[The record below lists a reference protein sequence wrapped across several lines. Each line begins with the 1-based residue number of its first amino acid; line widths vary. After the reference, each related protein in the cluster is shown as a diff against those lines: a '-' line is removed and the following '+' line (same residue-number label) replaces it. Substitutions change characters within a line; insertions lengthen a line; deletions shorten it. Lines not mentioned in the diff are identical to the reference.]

1 MPGLLFLLII
11 PVAIVI
17 FIIAVY
23 NSLAAKK
30 ANVQNAFAGID
41 VQLKKRCD
49 LIPNLVSSVK
59 AYMKHE
65 SGTLDK
71 LTELRTRAAAATDP
85 AERLALDKE
94 LSGALKG
101 IMVQV
106 EAYPD
111 LKASSNV
118 EQLQRSLNEIEEQIS
133 ASRRAYNA
141 AVTEYNLAIRIFP
154 NNLLA
159 GMFGYTES
167 QLFEAAPEDR
177 SNPNVSDLFNK

>member
-1 MPGLLFLLII
+1 MPGLIFLLII
-11 PVAIVI
+11 PVVIVI

-23 NSLAAKK
+23 NRLAAKK

-94 LSGALKG
+94 LSGALKSV
-101 IMVQV
+101 MVQV

-111 LKASSNV
+111 LKASANV
-118 EQLQRSLNEIEEQIS
+118 IQLQKSLNEVEEQIS

-154 NNLLA
+154 NNLFA
-159 GMFGYTES
+159 GMFGHTES
-167 QLFEAAPEDR
+167 PLYEAAPEER
-177 SNPNVSDLFNK
+177 ATPNVGDLFNK

>member
-1 MPGLLFLLII
+1 MPLLALLII
-11 PVAIVI
+11 PVAIVL
-17 FIIAVY
+17 FVIIVY

-49 LIPNLVSSVK
+49 LVPNLVSSVK

-65 SGTLDK
+65 AGTLEK
-71 LTELRTRAAAATDP
+71 LTELRTRAATATDP
-85 AERLALDKE
+85 AERLSLDKE
-94 LSGALKG
+94 LSGALKNV
-101 IMVQV
+101 MVQV

-111 LKASSNV
+111 LKSSANV

-133 ASRRAYNA
+133 ASRRAYNS
-141 AVTEYNLAIRIFP
+141 AVTDYNLAIRIFP

-159 GMFGYTES
+159 GMFGFTETT
-167 QLFEAAPEDR
+167 LFEAAPEER
-177 SNPNVSDLFNK
+177 TNPNVGDLFNK

>member
-1 MPGLLFLLII
+1 MPLLILLVI
-11 PVAIVI
+11 PVAIILFVI
-17 FIIAVY
+17 IVY

-49 LIPNLVSSVK
+49 LVPNLVSSVK

-65 SGTLDK
+65 SGTLEK
-71 LTELRTRAAAATDP
+71 LTDLRTRAAAATDP
-85 AERLALDKE
+85 AERLSLDKE
-94 LSGALKG
+94 MSGVLKNV
-101 IMVQV
+101 MVQV

-111 LKASSNV
+111 LKSSANV
-118 EQLQRSLNEIEEQIS
+118 VQLQKSLNEIEEQIS

-159 GMFGYTES
+159 GMFGHTES
-167 QLFEAAPEDR
+167 RLFEVAPEDR
-177 SNPNVSDLFNK
+177 SNPNVGDLFK

>member
-1 MPGLLFLLII
+1 MPLLALLII
-11 PVAIVI
+11 PAAIILFVI
-17 FIIAVY
+17 IVY
-23 NSLAAKK
+23 NSLAAKR

-65 SGTLDK
+65 AGTLEK

-85 AERLALDKE
+85 AERINLDRE
-94 LSGALKG
+94 LSGALKNV
-101 IMVQV
+101 MVQV

-111 LKASSNV
+111 LKSSANV
-118 EQLQRSLNEIEEQIS
+118 IQLQRSLNEIEEQIS
-133 ASRRAYNA
+133 AARRTYNS
-141 AVTEYNLAIRIFP
+141 AVTDYNLAIRIFP

-159 GMFGYTES
+159 GMFGFTES
-167 QLFEAAPEDR
+167 TLFEAAPEER
-177 SNPNVSDLFNK
+177 ANPNVGDLFK

>member
-1 MPGLLFLLII
+1 MPLLALLII
-11 PVAIVI
+11 PVAIII
-17 FIIAVY
+17 FVIAVY

-30 ANVQNAFAGID
+30 ANVRNAFAGID

-49 LIPNLVSSVK
+49 LVPNLVSSVK

-65 SGTLDK
+65 AGTLEK

-85 AERLALDKE
+85 AERISLDKE
-94 LSGALKG
+94 LSGALKNVF
-101 IMVQV
+101 VQV

-111 LKASSNV
+111 LKASANV
-118 EQLQRSLNEIEEQIS
+118 IQLQKSLNEVEEQIS

-154 NNLLA
+154 NNLFA
-159 GMFGYTES
+159 GMFGHTES
-167 QLFEAAPEDR
+167 PLYEAAPEER
-177 SNPNVSDLFNK
+177 ATPNVGDLFNK

>member
-11 PVAIVI
+11 PVALVI
-17 FIIAVY
+17 FVIAVY
-23 NSLAAKK
+23 NSLAAKR

-59 AYMKHE
+59 AYMTHE

-94 LSGALKG
+94 LSGALKSV
-101 IMVQV
+101 MVQV

-111 LKASSNV
+111 LKASANV
-118 EQLQRSLNEIEEQIS
+118 IQLQKSLNEVEEQIS

-141 AVTEYNLAIRIFP
+141 AVTDYNLAIRIIP
-154 NNLLA
+154 NNLFA

-167 QLFEAAPEDR
+167 PLFEAAQEER
-177 SNPNVSDLFNK
+177 ANPNVGDLFNK

>member
-1 MPGLLFLLII
+1 MPLLLLLII
-11 PVAIVI
+11 PVVIVI
-17 FIIAVY
+17 FVIAVY
-23 NSLAAKK
+23 NSLAAKR

-49 LIPNLVSSVK
+49 LVPNLVSSVK

-65 SGTLDK
+65 SGTLEK
-71 LTELRTRAAAATDP
+71 LTELRTRAASATDP

-94 LSGALKG
+94 MSGALKG
-101 IMVQV
+101 LMVQV

-111 LKASSNV
+111 LKASANV

-141 AVTEYNLAIRIFP
+141 AVTDYNLAIRIFP

-159 GMFGYTES
+159 GMFGFTES
-167 QLFEAAPEDR
+167 TLFEAAPEDR
-177 SNPNVSDLFNK
+177 ANPNVGDLFK